1 MFRNLDH
8 TIPCLSGYK
17 SRRRKKSSRGEKMH
31 PLRSAC
37 EVKVPRSQ
45 DILQSR
51 KRNIIQVRFDCR
63 NESILRRGVVESG

>member
-1 MFRNLDH
+1 MFRSY
-8 TIPCLSGYK
+8 ISK
-17 SRRRKKSSRGEKMH
+17 SRRKEKNLLGGEKMH